1 MPFYPRAGQ
10 TAARQHPPVWIV
22 ARLLQMR
29 DEENHYRSLFVTDR
43 DSPLLTPR
51 VLLINVFESAARWAA
66 HTPLLQL
73 HRANRNEAQQKGS
86 RHARPPSRPSLP
98 ALLLQES
105 LLRCLRNGC
114 GSLFDPQQDE
124 AAQALRNVPVLRF
137 RFQFPPWCPGPAP
150 SMPAARTIV
159 DTCDVFQGVRRTEK
173 GRGTHETSIYTR
185 TLWKCSL

>member
-1 MPFYPRAGQ
+1 M
-10 TAARQHPPVWIV
+10 WIV
-22 ARLLQMR
+22 GPVVQMR

-66 HTPLLQL
+66 HIHTPSSNCIEKIGPR
-73 HRANRNEAQQKGS
+73 HS
-86 RHARPPSRPSLP
+86 RRDADTRRPSSHFSS
-98 ALLLQES
+98 QHTS
-105 LLRCLRNGC
+105 QNGCTNGC

-150 SMPAARTIV
+150 NMPTARTIV
-159 DTCDVFQGVRRTEK
+159 PTCDVFQGVRRT
-173 GRGTHETSIYTR
+173 
-185 TLWKCSL
+185 